1 MDFSSFILIFTII
14 IGFYMAWNIGAN
26 DVANAMGTSVGS
38 GALTLKK
45 AVIVAAILEFSGA
58 FLVGSHVTNTV
69 RKGIVDPMMFDTT
82 PELLMFGMLAS
93 LLAAAIWLQI
103 ATYFG
108 LPVSTTHSIVGAI
121 VGFALISGGVD
132 AVSWGQ
138 LGKIVMSWVISPV
151 TGGVF
156 SFLIFSIIKSKIL
169 NVPDPIKATK
179 KLTPYLVASV
189 FFILILVLLF
199 KGLKQLHLDMTL
211 QESLQIAL
219 IVALIAGIISSF
231 FITRYLNNRV
241 HKHHR
246 TLKNNEKA
254 LLLKQ
259 KLTDTQLILKNTEL
273 IADDSTQQ
281 KLKRIQNE
289 LEECLEKVNNTPK
302 TNAEES
308 ETYLSIEKVFIALQ
322 IISACFVAFAHG
334 ANDVANAIGPMA
346 AVISI
351 IETKSVIMQVHVPL
365 WVLGLG
371 GVGIV
376 IGLATWGWRV
386 IETIG
391 KKITELTPTRG
402 FAAEFGAATTIVIA
416 SRLGLPISTTH
427 TLVGSV
433 LGVGMAR
440 GVASLNMALIRN
452 ILMSWFIT
460 LPAGGIL
467 AVIFYSLFTAL
478 WL

>member
-1 MDFSSFILIFTII
+1 
-14 IGFYMAWNIGAN
+14 MAWNIGAN

-45 AVIVAAILEFSGA
+45 AVIVAAVLEFSGA
-58 FLVGSHVTNTV
+58 FLVGSHVTDTV
-69 RKGIVDPMMFDTT
+69 RKGIVDPMMFKMN
-82 PELLMFGMLAS
+82 PEILMFGMLAS
-93 LLAAAIWLQI
+93 LLAAAIWLQV

-132 AVSWGQ
+132 AVNWSKLWT
-138 LGKIVMSWVISPV
+138 IVASWVVSPI

-156 SFLIFSIIKSKIL
+156 SFGIFTIIKSKIL
-169 NVPDPIKATK
+169 NVEDPIHATK
-179 KLTPYLVASV
+179 KLAPYLVSSV
-189 FFILILVLLF
+189 FFILTLVLLF
-199 KGLKQLHLDMTL
+199 KGLKQLHLDMSLT
-211 QESLQIAL
+211 EALQIAT
-219 IVALIAGIISSF
+219 IVAIISGVISSF
-231 FITRYLNNRV
+231 FIKRFLNKRIRNDH
-241 HKHHR
+241 HK
-246 TLKNNEKA
+246 LKQNEKT

-259 KLTDTQLILKNTEL
+259 QLNESQEL
-273 IADDSTQQ
+273 LNHSENIADETVQW
-281 KLKRIQNE
+281 KIKRIQSDIE
-289 LEECLEKVNNTPK
+289 DCLEDISRRSSGKIDSD
-302 TNAEES
+302 ES
-308 ETYLSIEKVFIALQ
+308 ETFSTIERVFIALQ

-351 IETKSVIMQVHVPL
+351 IKTNSVIMKVSVPL

-376 IGLATWGWRV
+376 VGLATWGWRV

-402 FAAEFGAATTIVIA
+402 FSAEFGAATTIVIA
-416 SRLGLPISTTH
+416 SKLGMPISTTH

-440 GVASLNMALIRN
+440 GVASLNMVLIRN
-452 ILMSWFIT
+452 IFMSWFIT
-460 LPAGGIL
+460 LPAGAIL
-467 AVIFYSLFTAL
+467 SVIFFSIFKII
-478 WL
+478 WG